1 MRPIILLLLA
11 TACAHAA
18 VSTGQSENIRHLL
31 RDPNLTAAEAAA
43 KALVAASPA
52 EAEAYALLGEVQ
64 VAKGDADAAVR
75 AWEKAAELAP
85 ASSDYQQ
92 QLGDTCGF
100 AAQKAGMLGMIGL
113 AKKCRRAYEKAVALD
128 PKNVSA
134 RQSLLDYYQ
143 MAPGLMGGG
152 MDKAYEQA
160 AAISGL
166 DAARGRRAY
175 AMLHAA
181 DRKYDAAF
189 AELDEVVKAAPDDYA
204 ALYQI
209 GKLAALSGQ
218 FLDRGLASLR
228 HCLELSQ
235 PAAADTPNH
244 AAAHWRIGNILEKK
258 NDAAGARAAYQAAL
272 KLDATLTQAADALKH
287 LRP

>member
-1 MRPIILLLLA
+1 MRHFILLLLA
-11 TACAHAA
+11 TVCARAA
-18 VSTGQSENIRHLL
+18 VPSAQLENVRHLL
-31 RDPNLTAAEAAA
+31 HDHNVAAAEAAA
-43 KALVAASPA
+43 RTLVGANPADA
-52 EAEAYALLGEVQ
+52 EAHALLGEAE

-85 ASSDYQQ
+85 ARSDYQR
-92 QLGDTCGF
+92 QLGDAYGF
-100 AAQKAGMLGMIGL
+100 AAQKAGMLSMIGL

-128 PKNVSA
+128 PRNVGA

-160 AAISGL
+160 AAISAL

-181 DRKYDAAF
+181 DRKYEVAF
-189 AELDEVVKAAPDDYA
+189 AEFEEVLKAAPDDYA
-204 ALYQI
+204 ALYQV
-209 GKLAALSGQ
+209 GKLAATSGQ
-218 FLDRGLASLR
+218 FLDRGLAALR
-228 HCLELSQ
+228 RCLEL
-235 PAAADTPNH
+235 PVPEAAGTPEH
-244 AAAHWRIGNILEKK
+244 AAAHWRIGNILEKQ
-258 NDAAGARAAYQAAL
+258 NDPAGARAAYQAAL
-272 KLDATLTQAADALKH
+272 KLDATFTQADDALKN

>member
-1 MRPIILLLLA
+1 MRHLILLLLA
-11 TACAHAA
+11 TAFAHAA
-18 VSTGQSENIRHLL
+18 VSPDRSEDIRHLL
-31 RDPNLTAAEAAA
+31 REHNVAAAEIAA

-52 EAEAYALLGEVQ
+52 EAEAYALLGAVQ

-75 AWEKAAELAP
+75 AWAKAVELAP

-92 QLGDTCGF
+92 QLGDTYGF

-113 AKKCRRAYEKAVALD
+113 AKKCRRAYEQAVALD
-128 PKNVSA
+128 PRNLGA
-134 RQSLLDYYQ
+134 RQSLLDFYQ

-166 DAARGRRAY
+166 DPARGRRAY
-175 AMLHAA
+175 AMLHAT
-181 DRKYDAAF
+181 DRKYDVAF
-189 AELDEVVKAAPDDYA
+189 AEFEEVLKAAPDDYA
-204 ALYQI
+204 ALYQV

-218 FLDRGLASLR
+218 FLDRGLTSLR
-228 HCLELSQ
+228 HCLELRV
-235 PAAADTPNH
+235 PDVADTPGH
-244 AAAHWRIGNILEKK
+244 AAAHWRMGNILEKK
-258 NDAAGARAAYQAAL
+258 NDLAGARAAYEAAL
-272 KLDATLTQAADALKH
+272 KLDATFPQAADALKN